1 MSNSAKPPQAVLDQ
15 IIGLYN
21 QGELEQTVSLSES
34 LAKQYPNAL
43 ILYDILGAAYMGLK
57 NTEKTIASYQKALQL
72 NPNHTDAYNNMGMAL
87 YDQGR
92 FNEAVES
99 YQNAVKLEPDFADA
113 HYNLGNALKQVGNLK
128 QAIESYKV
136 SLAISPNDTEVIL
149 NCGNALKSYGKFDQA
164 IEIYAQALKIDS
176 NSTAAQTNMENA
188 IEEQAEIDKDIADY
202 ARITK
207 LEIGSAEMVSCS
219 GTFFKA
225 RGYLDAAIDSYNQ
238 ALKINPDYAEAHYN
252 MGIALK
258 DKGELDAAIDSYKQ
272 AIKIRPD
279 YAKAYS
285 NMGVALKDKGELD
298 AAIESCKRAIK
309 IKPDYAE
316 AYNNMGNALKD
327 KGELDAAI
335 DSYKQAIKIKPDNA
349 ECFVNCNSVL
359 VQISDGSCLNE
370 KLEANINNR
379 LTLSLYEHAEYQIQK
394 SIQYFSQGD
403 YEASK
408 INLINYKTLDEAGKI
423 KDLTKNNKIFCS
435 TYASFIDQLIKKCPT
450 PQPFNENKIYH
461 VGESHCLSYAHH
473 SLTIQHIKSCI
484 SPKITFGAKA
494 YHFSKPEENAF
505 KSITRRNLNN
515 IPNNSLVFVSIG
527 EIDCRINEGFISAC
541 QKTGTPLTELV
552 QRTVIGYVKW
562 FCDVNVSNNHR
573 YTFFNV
579 PAPCYRNKFTLDANQ
594 DAANV
599 VRLFNEALKKNME
612 EYSYDL
618 IDVYGPTKADNSFS
632 NGLYY
637 CDNVH
642 LDCSILNIIQDQI
655 AKGEML

>member
-57 NTEKTIASYQKALQL
+57 NTEKTIASYQKVLQL

-92 FNEAVES
+92 FNDAVES

-128 QAIESYKV
+128 QAIESYKA
-136 SLAISPNDTEVIL
+136 SLAINPNDTEVIL

-219 GTFFKA
+219 GTFFKV

-252 MGIALK
+252 MG
-258 DKGELDAAIDSYKQ
+258 
-272 AIKIRPD
+272 
-279 YAKAYS
+279 
-285 NMGVALKDKGELD
+285 NALKDKGELD

-349 ECFVNCNSVL
+349 ECFVNYNSIL

-370 KLEANINNR
+370 KLEANVNNR

-394 SIQYFSQGD
+394 SIQCFSQGD

-423 KDLTKNNKIFCS
+423 KDLTKSNKIFCS

-632 NGLYY
+632 NGLYH